1 MNEKEIRS
9 KVLAAVDD
17 LRDEVIRFTQQ
28 VVQTRSIVNE
38 EHEAVTN
45 LVRNKYQSLGLET
58 HLVEEVKTKVN
69 VVGHLKG
76 IGGEKSI
83 GYYSHHDTMP
93 IEEPSKWK
101 HDPWS
106 GAIEGGKIHGVG
118 SADCKAGIACAVGMV
133 QAFQKAGVRLK
144 GDLTLVSCMGEVTSE
159 GVGMKAVV
167 NAGHFNVS
175 AAVQGDP
182 TPSELGVDSITTN
195 HFGLLVLEVVIHG
208 KPGHALFLGYGVNS
222 ILKLPEVLKALSKT
236 EIPHE
241 PYKMYPTHPF
251 VYLDHVTAG
260 GATGFTPVKSSIIV
274 RVHLLPRQTKEDGL
288 KAIQNSLDKL
298 KKEDP
303 ELDIEVKELAWR
315 VGDEVGDW
323 EKTQELLGVIQ
334 NVAVELRGKKMTP
347 VCMTAPA
354 MAHYVI
360 KAGIPTIVWGP
371 GRGLSSDAHRSNEW
385 VGIEDIIEVTK
396 AYCLIA
402 MDYLGFEV
410 Q

>member
-1 MNEKEIRS
+1 MSEKEAYS

-17 LRDEVIRFTQQ
+17 LRDEIIQFTQQ
-28 VVQTRSIVNE
+28 VVQIRSICSEDQKN
-38 EHEAVTN
+38 VTDF
-45 LVRNKYQSLGLET
+45 VAEKFRSLGFET
-58 HLVEEVKTKVN
+58 SLIEDVKTKIN
-69 VVGHLKG
+69 VAGHMKG
-76 IGGEKSI
+76 TGGGKSL
-83 GYYSHHDTMP
+83 GYYSHHETMP
-93 IEEPSKWK
+93 IEEPSEWK
-101 HDPWS
+101 HDPL
-106 GAIEGGKIHGVG
+106 GAEIEDGKIYGVG
-118 SADCKAGIACAVGMV
+118 SSDCKAGIACAVGMV
-133 QAFQKAGVRLK
+133 QAFQKVGIRLK

-159 GVGMKAVV
+159 EVGMKSVV
-167 NAGHFNVS
+167 KSGHFNVT

-182 TPSELGVDSITTN
+182 TPSEQGVDSITTN

-222 ILKLPEVLKALSKT
+222 ILKLPEVLEALSKT

-241 PYKMYPTHPF
+241 PYKMYPHHPF
-251 VYLDHVTAG
+251 IYLDHVTAG

-288 KAIQNSLDKL
+288 KAILASLNRL

-303 ELDIEVKELAWR
+303 ELDVEVRELAWR
-315 VGDEVGDW
+315 GGDEVGDW
-323 EKTQELLGVIQ
+323 EKSQELLGVIQ

-347 VCMTAPA
+347 VCMPAPA
-354 MAHYVI
+354 MAHYVV

-371 GRGLSSDAHRSNEW
+371 GAGLSSDAHRSNEW

-402 MDYLGFEV
+402 MDYMGFEV
-410 Q
+410 

>member
-1 MNEKEIRS
+1 MNEKEARS

-17 LRDEVIRFTQQ
+17 LRDEIIRFTQQ
-28 VVQTRSIVNE
+28 VVQIRSICSEDQKN
-38 EHEAVTN
+38 VTDFIAE
-45 LVRNKYQSLGLET
+45 KFSSLGFET
-58 HLVEEVKTKVN
+58 SLIEDVKTKIN
-69 VVGHLKG
+69 VAGHMKG
-76 IGGEKSI
+76 TGGGKSL

-101 HDPWS
+101 HDPL
-106 GAIEGGKIHGVG
+106 GAEIEDGKIYGVG
-118 SADCKAGIACAVGMV
+118 SADCKAGIVCAVGMV
-133 QAFQKAGVRLK
+133 HAFQKVGIRLK

-159 GVGMKAVV
+159 EVGMKSVV
-167 NAGHFNVS
+167 NSGHFNVS

-182 TPSELGVDSITTN
+182 TPSERGVDSITTN

-222 ILKLPEVLKALSKT
+222 ILKLPEVLEALAKT

-241 PYKMYPTHPF
+241 PYKMFPHHPF
-251 VYLDHVTAG
+251 IYLDHVTAG
-260 GATGFTPVKSSIIV
+260 GATGFTPIKSSIIV

-288 KAIQNSLDKL
+288 NAVLASLDRL

-303 ELDIEVKELAWR
+303 ELDVEVRELAWR
-315 VGDEVGDW
+315 GGDEVGDW
-323 EKTQELLGVIQ
+323 EKSQELYRLIQ
-334 NVAVELRGKKMTP
+334 NVAVELRGKEMTP
-347 VCMTAPA
+347 VCMPAPA

-371 GRGLSSDAHRSNEW
+371 GAGLSSDAHRTNEW

-402 MDYLGFEV
+402 MDYMGFEV
-410 Q
+410 

>member
-17 LRDEVIRFTQQ
+17 LRDEIIRFTQQ
-28 VVQTRSIVNE
+28 VVSIRSICSEDQKNVSDFVAE
-38 EHEAVTN
+38 KF
-45 LVRNKYQSLGLET
+45 RSLGFDTSLI
-58 HLVEEVKTKVN
+58 EEVKTKIN
-69 VVGHLKG
+69 VAGHMKG
-76 IGGEKSI
+76 AGGGKSL

-101 HDPWS
+101 HDPL
-106 GAIEGGKIHGVG
+106 AAEIEGDKIYGVG

-133 QAFQKAGVRLK
+133 QAFQKVGVRLK

-159 GVGMKAVV
+159 NVGMKSVV

-182 TPSELGVDSITTN
+182 TPSDQGVDSITTH
-195 HFGLLVLEVVIHG
+195 HFGLLVLDVVIHG
-208 KPGHALFLGYGVNS
+208 RPGHALFLGYGVNS
-222 ILKLPEVLKALSKT
+222 ILKLPRVLDALSET

-260 GATGFTPVKSSIIV
+260 GATGFTPTKSSIIV
-274 RVHLLPRQTKEDGL
+274 RVHLLPGQTKEEGL

-298 KKEDP
+298 MKEDP
-303 ELDIEVKELAWR
+303 ELDIEVRELAWR
-315 VGDEVGDW
+315 EGDEVGDW
-323 EKTQELLGVIQ
+323 ESSQELLGVIQ
-334 NVAVELRGKKMTP
+334 DVAVELRGKKMTP
-347 VCMTAPA
+347 VCMSAPA
-354 MAHYVI
+354 MAHFVI

-371 GRGLSSDAHRSNEW
+371 GRGLSSDAHRTNEW

-396 AYCLIA
+396 AYSLIA
-402 MDYLGFEV
+402 MDYMGYEM
-410 Q
+410 

>member
-1 MNEKEIRS
+1 MNEKEARS

-17 LRDEVIRFTQQ
+17 LRDEIIQFTQQ
-28 VVQTRSIVNE
+28 VVQIRSICSEDQKN
-38 EHEAVTN
+38 VTDF
-45 LVRNKYQSLGLET
+45 VAEKFRSLGFET
-58 HLVEEVKTKVN
+58 SLIEDVKTKIN
-69 VVGHLKG
+69 VAGHMKG
-76 IGGEKSI
+76 TGGGKSL
-83 GYYSHHDTMP
+83 GYYSHHETMP
-93 IEEPSKWK
+93 IEEPSEWK
-101 HDPWS
+101 HDPL
-106 GAIEGGKIHGVG
+106 GAEIEDGKIYGVG
-118 SADCKAGIACAVGMV
+118 SSDCKAGIACAVGMV
-133 QAFQKAGVRLK
+133 QAFQKVGVQLK

-159 GVGMKAVV
+159 EVGMKSVV
-167 NAGHFNVS
+167 KSGHFNVT

-182 TPSELGVDSITTN
+182 TPSEKGVDSITTN

-222 ILKLPEVLKALSKT
+222 ILKLPEVLEALSKI

-241 PYKMYPTHPF
+241 PYKMYPHHPF
-251 VYLDHVTAG
+251 IYLDHVTAG

-288 KAIQNSLDKL
+288 KAILASLNRL

-303 ELDIEVKELAWR
+303 ELDVEVRELAWR
-315 VGDEVGDW
+315 GGDEVGDW
-323 EKTQELLGVIQ
+323 EKSQELLGVIQ

-347 VCMTAPA
+347 VCMPAPA
-354 MAHYVI
+354 MAHYVV

-371 GRGLSSDAHRSNEW
+371 GAGLSSDAHRSNEW

-402 MDYLGFEV
+402 MDYMGFEV
-410 Q
+410 

>member
-17 LRDEVIRFTQQ
+17 LRNEIIRFTQQ

-38 EHEAVTN
+38 NHEAVTN
-45 LVRNKYQSLGLET
+45 LTRNKYQSLGLET
-58 HLVEEVKTKVN
+58 HLVEEVKTKLN
-69 VVGHLKG
+69 VIGHLKG

-101 HDPWS
+101 HDPL
-106 GAIEGGKIHGVG
+106 GAEIEDGKIYGVG
-118 SADCKAGIACAVGMV
+118 AADCKAGIACAVGMI
-133 QAFQKAGVRLK
+133 QAFQKVGVRLK

-159 GVGMKAVV
+159 EVGMKHVV
-167 NAGHFNVS
+167 KSGHFKVT

-182 TPSELGVDSITTN
+182 TPSDQGVDSITTN
-195 HFGLLVLEVVIHG
+195 HFGLLVLEIVIHG
-208 KPGHALFLGYGVNS
+208 KPGHALFPGYGVSS
-222 ILKLPEVLKALSKT
+222 ILKLPKVLNALIEL
-236 EIPHE
+236 EIPHQR
-241 PYKMYPTHPF
+241 YKMYPFSPF
-251 VYLDHVTAG
+251 TLMDNVRAG
-260 GATGFTPVKSSIIV
+260 GYPGHTPISASIIM
-274 RVHLLPRQTKEDGL
+274 RIHLPPTQSKEDGL
-288 KAIQNSLDKL
+288 KALHASLDRL

>member
-17 LRDEVIRFTQQ
+17 LRDEIIQFTQQ
-28 VVQTRSIVNE
+28 VVSIPSICSEDQKNVSNFVAE
-38 EHEAVTN
+38 KFRGLGFET
-45 LVRNKYQSLGLET
+45 SLIEDVET
-58 HLVEEVKTKVN
+58 KINIAGHVK
-69 VVGHLKG
+69 GA
-76 IGGEKSI
+76 GGGKSL

-93 IEEPSKWK
+93 IEELAKWK

-106 GAIEGGKIHGVG
+106 GAIDGGKIHGVG

-133 QAFQKAGVRLK
+133 QALQKAGVRLK

-159 GVGMKAVV
+159 NVGMKSVV

-182 TPSELGVDSITTN
+182 TPSDQGVDSITTH
-195 HFGLLVLEVVIHG
+195 HFGLLVLNVVIHG

-222 ILKLPEVLKALSKT
+222 ILKLPRVLDALSKT

-298 KKEDP
+298 MKEDP
-303 ELDIEVKELAWR
+303 ELDIEVRELAWR
-315 VGDEVGDW
+315 EGDEVGDW
-323 EKTQELLGVIQ
+323 ESSQELLGVIQ
-334 NVAVELRGKKMTP
+334 DVAVELRGKKMTP
-347 VCMTAPA
+347 VCMSAPA
-354 MAHYVI
+354 MAHFVI

-371 GRGLSSDAHRSNEW
+371 GRGLSSDAHRTNEW
-385 VGIEDIIEVTK
+385 VGIKDIIEVTK
-396 AYCLIA
+396 AYSLIA
-402 MDYLGFEV
+402 MDYMRYEM
-410 Q
+410 